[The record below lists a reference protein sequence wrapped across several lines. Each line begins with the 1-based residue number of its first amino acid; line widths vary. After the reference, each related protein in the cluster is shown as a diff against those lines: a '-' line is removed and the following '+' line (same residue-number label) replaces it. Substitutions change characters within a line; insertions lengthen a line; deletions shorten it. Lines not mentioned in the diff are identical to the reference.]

1 MVNQNRKFNS
11 QLPINKIYKKFSSDV
26 CDNNMTFHDCEIEI
40 LRHSVEES
48 EKISGSKIANSDEV
62 KDLLKIVEEFIIRKK
77 LICYGG
83 TAINN
88 ILPKFSQFY
97 NRDIEI
103 PDYDFYSM
111 NALEDAKE
119 LADIYFK
126 NGYIDVEAKAGVH
139 RGTFKVFV
147 NYIPIADITFLNTII
162 YKSILKEAILIAG
175 IHYAPPDFLRMSM
188 YLELSRPLGDVS
200 RWEKVF
206 KRLSLLNKFYPLKTT
221 KNCSAINFEKK
232 IDQNSNESE
241 KIHTIAK
248 DSFIDQGV
256 VFFGGYAATLYSKY
270 LPDTEKNHLK
280 KSPNFDILS
289 EDPNNCATIVKESLT
304 REKYKNIKLIEHP
317 EIGEIIPMH
326 VEVKVNSETVAYIY
340 KPIACHSYN
349 KITIDDKEVKV
360 ATIDTILT
368 FYLSFLYID
377 NKYYN
382 KDRLLCMA
390 KFLFEIENRNRL
402 SQKGLLKRFSLECY
416 GKQLT
421 LEDIRSEKAKKYK
434 ELSSERGSKEYNMW
448 FLKYE
453 PIKNTQPN
461 VDKEEIEKS
470 ILEEPKKQITKH
482 QKSKNG
488 RMKIQNTKKIPPLLR
503 ILQKKSNTR
512 KNKSSNFLF

>member
-1 MVNQNRKFNS
+1 MVKQNRKFNS
-11 QLPINKIYKKFSSDV
+11 QLPINKIYKKFSSDI

-48 EKISGSKIANSDEV
+48 EKLSGSKIANSDEV
-62 KDLLKIVEEFIIRKK
+62 KDLLKIVEDFIIRKK

-119 LADIYFK
+119 LADIYYK

-147 NYIPIADITFLNTII
+147 NYIPIADITFLNSGV
-162 YKSILKEAILIAG
+162 YKSIMKEAIIIAG
-175 IHYAPPDFLRMSM
+175 IHYAPPNFLRMAM

-206 KRLSLLNKFYPLKTT
+206 KRLSLLNKHYPLKTT
-221 KNCSAINFEKK
+221 KNCSAIDFGKK
-232 IDQNSNESE
+232 IDKNSSESE

-270 LPDTEKNHLK
+270 LPDNEVNFLK
-280 KSPNFDILS
+280 KIPNFDILS
-289 EDPNNCATIVKESLT
+289 EEPDKCATILKETLT
-304 REKYKNIKLIEHP
+304 RENYKNIKLIEHP

-326 VEVKVNSETVAYIY
+326 VEVTVNSETLAYIY

-349 KITIDDKEVKV
+349 KITVNNKEVKV

-368 FYLSFLYID
+368 FYLSFLYIN

-390 KFLFEIENRNRL
+390 KLLFEIENRNRL
-402 SQKGLLKRFSLECY
+402 SQKGLLKRFSLDCY

-453 PIKNTQPN
+453 PIKKNQTN
-461 VDKEEIEKS
+461 MNKEEIEKS
-470 ILEEPKKQITKH
+470 ILEEPEK
-482 QKSKNG
+482 
-488 RMKIQNTKKIPPLLR
+488 RMMKIQKPKIDRKKNKKTKKIPTLLR